1 MPIWTTELNA
11 DSSINFAAELAKDVS
26 SKGTFL
32 EDYNQYCS
40 AAAVVPCPYVTV
52 SGGEVLGTA
61 AKIGGCAID
70 LSSWRAA
77 LLAVCTVNSPIKE
90 VAIMH
95 CALTQQHLT
104 ELALA
109 LEKIGNLQVL
119 KLDYIRVTDLTEA
132 VTLTSLLKPF
142 VWGASAPVE
151 YLSLKGNCLGDDF
164 ALDPSVYSALAGNFT
179 LTALSLADNGIS
191 DDGAS
196 KVLQAARLSVALR
209 EISFAKNSL
218 SGTPILFTAL
228 CELLAG
234 TGVASSEDESTWKSC
249 MKVIG
254 DRNKALKDINKK
266 RKKGGYAELPDVATP
281 AERLAKV
288 DGANAI
294 ANRGIQSVD
303 LSFNPWDAEGAG
315 AAFAGCLSTLREPC
329 RIPGAAPLA
338 VRIEVRGSVKTAL
351 SLELGGQPAEGED
364 GGVVVVA

>member
-1 MPIWTTELNA
+1 MPIWISELNA
-11 DSSINFAAELAKDVS
+11 ESSINFSVELAKDVS
-26 SKGTFL
+26 SKGNYLDDFAF
-32 EDYNQYCS
+32 YCNG
-40 AAAVVPCPYVTV
+40 AAVIPCPYVTV

-61 AKIGGCAID
+61 VKIGGCAID
-70 LSSWRAA
+70 LPSWRAA
-77 LLAVCTVNSPIKE
+77 LLAACTINSPIKE
-90 VAIMH
+90 VAVMH

-119 KLDYIRVTDLTEA
+119 KLDYIRVTDLTEG

-164 ALDPSVYSALAGNFT
+164 ASDPSIYSALAGNFT
-179 LTALSLADNGIS
+179 LTALSLADNGIT
-191 DDGAS
+191 DAGAS

-218 SGTPILFTAL
+218 SGTPTLFTAL
-228 CELLAG
+228 CDLLAG
-234 TGVASSEDESTWKSC
+234 TGVASTEDESTWKNC
-249 MKVIG
+249 TKVIG

-266 RKKGGYAELPDVATP
+266 RKKSGYAELADVATP

-288 DGANAI
+288 DGANTI
-294 ANRGIQSVD
+294 ANRGVQAVD
-303 LSFNPWDAEGAG
+303 FSYNRWDAEGAS
-315 AAFAGCLSTLREPC
+315 AAFAGCLGTLRESC

-338 VRIEVRGSVKTAL
+338 VRIEVRGNLKPTL
-351 SLELGGQPAEGED
+351 DLGEQPTEGED
-364 GGVVVVA
+364 GGVIVVA